1 MRGALVSS
9 AIVLAVLVPLSAS
22 AQQTG
27 LAPGA
32 QEKLVGLLRA
42 YEHVPTAEEFK
53 ALGEGPLV
61 RDALIRLAQSDEEAP
76 LLRGNAVLA
85 LAFYPDAVTRR
96 AVEGLLDRPELSD
109 MILRRALA
117 TLARGWGEAG
127 LSRIAA
133 YLDDERDV
141 VREAAAEALGT
152 IGTPSALR
160 ALRRRLDSETAEAVQ
175 TTIRQQITR
184 LEAAT
189 AAE

>member
-1 MRGALVSS
+1 MRRALVSS
-9 AIVLAVLVPLSAS
+9 AIVLALLVPLAAS
-22 AQQTG
+22 AQQAG
-27 LAPGA
+27 LAPEA

-53 ALGEGPLV
+53 ALGEGTLV
-61 RDALIRLAQSDEEAP
+61 RDALIRLVQSDAEPA

-85 LAFYPDAVTRR
+85 LAFYPDDTTRR
-96 AVEGLLDRPELSD
+96 AVDGLLDRPELSD

-127 LSRIAA
+127 LSRITA
-133 YLDDERDV
+133 YLDDARDV

-160 ALRRRLDSETAEAVQ
+160 ALRRRLERETVETVKA
-175 TTIRQQITR
+175 TIRLQITR
-184 LEAAT
+184 LEAVT